1 MKSGNGVGLHKNIL
15 LIDANLE
22 TRNARAQMLRSR
34 GATVDEVSGV
44 VGARARFQTNA
55 YNLVLI
61 DPGSDLPSAE
71 RLAQELKAE
80 KPNQLVAFFTGGPQY
95 VALTPKPERVRSK
108 KAAPSPEA
116 SASKASLD
124 FGEQV
129 KRAEAAAAAPAK
141 TEDASEPVTV
151 NSEDVA

>member
-1 MKSGNGVGLHKNIL
+1 MKSSNGTGLHKNIL

-44 VGARARFQTNA
+44 VGARARFQSNA

-95 VALTPKPERVRSK
+95 VALTPKPERVRTK
-108 KAAPSPEA
+108 KAPPETPA
-116 SASKASLD
+116 GKATSLD

-129 KRAEAAAAAPAK
+129 KLAEAAAAASPAK
-141 TEDASEPVTV
+141 TEEEPVTV